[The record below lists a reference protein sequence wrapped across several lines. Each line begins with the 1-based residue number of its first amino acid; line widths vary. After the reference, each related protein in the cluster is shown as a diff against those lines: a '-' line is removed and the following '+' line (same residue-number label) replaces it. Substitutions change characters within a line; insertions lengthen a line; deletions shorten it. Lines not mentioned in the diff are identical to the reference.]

1 MEVVFVFLLLCI
13 SAFFVG
19 KWSYDFLWFKA
30 SSLFDSGYRL
40 GSKSNTSLHRSA
52 DDSNV
57 FFSRFYSEYSI
68 KSQNVTKC
76 LRFLFAFGITCYVIT
91 IEIVLWQIKTAD
103 RQQEPDFITRYV
115 WPLASVS
122 LTILLIVLQPF
133 FILLSLLNKFFNDR
147 FDMVHLFIVT
157 AVTLFLLVTTLNYMT
172 WGPFYFGKSI
182 LTKLSIAGVTI
193 MATLSGIASIS
204 TIYYTFS
211 LLFRRGSKVTGF
223 PANNL
228 VSRNR
233 KLNIWTT
240 KRQLQ
245 NQIDNLELN
254 IAENISI
261 LQRMDEEV
269 VGANSP
275 LRKEMVEKISWY
287 QLEVAKL
294 EKSLSQPPILRNS
307 RRLFETA
314 FLIYCCHKILITF
327 LRRIPR
333 IISHSM
339 NYPDDIDY
347 MFFYE
352 SGDSTSSS
360 SDPLAVTLAKILDL
374 LLFRFNYQ
382 HDLDSLT
389 KQISLLISISLFIC
403 TLSTV
408 NTTITYLLSLLPP
421 RLQIIAMVVMQN
433 NENQDILPTSKQRY
447 STRSPSLIKNLIISE
462 LIGVYV
468 VSTVLLIRSN
478 LPYDTAMT
486 LKELLGEKF
495 TVPTGAI
502 DSWFDKVYALVC
514 ILTIIGINVAE
525 KSVILLKKSLSNANL
540 GS

>member
-1 MEVVFVFLLLCI
+1 MEVFLVFLLLCI
-13 SAFFVG
+13 SSFFVG

-40 GSKSNTSLHRSA
+40 GSKSHTSLYKEENNT
-52 DDSNV
+52 NV

-68 KSQNVTKC
+68 KSQSVTRC

-103 RQQEPDFITRYV
+103 SQQEPDFITRYV
-115 WPLASVS
+115 WPMASFS

-147 FDMVHLFIVT
+147 FDMVHLFTIT
-157 AVTLFLLVTTLNYMT
+157 AVFLLALITTLNFMT

-204 TIYYTFS
+204 TVYYTFS
-211 LLFRRGSKVTGF
+211 MFFRNNSKVTGF

-228 VSRNR
+228 VTRNR
-233 KLNIWTT
+233 RLNIWTT
-240 KRQLQ
+240 KNQLQ

-261 LQRMDEEV
+261 LQRMDEEKI
-269 VGANSP
+269 GAHSP
-275 LRKEMVEKISWY
+275 LRMEMVEKISWY

-294 EKSLSQPPILRNS
+294 EKSLSQPPLIRNS
-307 RRLFETA
+307 RRIFETA

-333 IISHSM
+333 IISHSL
-339 NYPDDIDY
+339 NFPDDVDY
-347 MFFYE
+347 KYFYE
-352 SGDSTSSS
+352 SGDSASSS
-360 SDPLAVTLAKILDL
+360 SDPLAVTMAKILDFM
-374 LLFRFNYQ
+374 LFRFNYQ

-421 RLQIIAMVVMQN
+421 RLQVIAMVVMQN
-433 NENQDILPTSKQRY
+433 NENQDVLPTSKSRY
-447 STRSPSLIKNLIISE
+447 SQKCPSLIKNLIISE
-462 LIGVYV
+462 LVGVYV

-478 LPYDTAMT
+478 LPYDTALT

-514 ILTIIGINVAE
+514 ILTIVGINVAE
-525 KSVILLKKSLSNANL
+525 KSVILLRKSLSSANL
-540 GS
+540 GV